1 MTKEEYLESLSKM
14 DGLDL
19 IAELADRKRAVNEEI
34 NANGRET
41 EKCYDLVNM
50 YYTCRNYI
58 AETLDKEFDRRRQ
71 LPFHLAKHN

>member
-1 MTKEEYLESLSKM
+1 MTKQEYLKELSKM
-14 DGLDL
+14 DGWDL
-19 IAELADRKRAVNEEI
+19 IDELADRKRAVNEEI

-50 YYTCRNYI
+50 YYTCRNHI
-58 AETLDKEFDRRRQ
+58 IETLDKEFDRRRQ